1 MLQLFLALRCEVQI
15 LILNTKC
22 SSEDVAHRTL
32 KKKKLNFRISAGQ
45 LYLFHNRKKRF
56 LSLMLMLSLGVSQ
69 CQTSMSY

>member
-15 LILNTKC
+15 LILTTKC
-22 SSEDVAHRTL
+22 SSEDVAHRSF
-32 KKKKLNFRISAGQ
+32 KEEKLNFRISAGQ
-45 LYLFHNRKKRF
+45 LYLFYNRKKRF